1 MAKKRQKSKR
11 GWLRNTFRSDSSTS
25 WKLHIFKSRDP
36 KVSRNRRYRI
46 AISPQA
52 GQQEGSA
59 KHIMYVPTLVEARSA
74 IADCKYAWKTHKRL
88 QTVYAHH
95 TSIVDTKKWKYVR

>member
-1 MAKKRQKSKR
+1 MAKKKTNAGK
-11 GWLRNTFRSDSSTS
+11 WTKNTFKSANRTS

-36 KVSRNRRYRI
+36 KTARAKRYRI

-52 GQQEGSA
+52 GQQEGTA

-74 IADCKYAWKTHKRL
+74 IADCKYTWKTNSRL
-88 QTVYAHH
+88 QTVYSHH
-95 TSIVDTKKWKYVR
+95 TAVIDKKKWKHV